1 MTLKAI
7 IMVGLC
13 LFIVG
18 GLIFLHIR
26 KNKRK

>member
-7 IMVGLC
+7 IMIGLC

-18 GLIFLHIR
+18 GLTFLHIR
-26 KNKRK
+26 KNKHK

>member
-7 IMVGLC
+7 IMIGLC

-18 GLIFLHIR
+18 GLSLFT
-26 KNKRK
+26 NKKKQA